1 MSLNPYE
8 ASAMPAPTALQQNN
22 AFAYRPAHGIAAWAS
37 WWLLATGVL
46 EFVMAIPFYF
56 LEPVLDGEPDQ
67 LQASGWTGEMLI
79 ALGIGLLGVA
89 CVTVIANITGIVLYC
104 VWAYRANKNAHA
116 LGAQNM
122 EFTPG
127 WMVGWYFIP
136 FMNLFRPYQAMK
148 ETYQASDP
156 DSDAYSWKQSPTP
169 VLFGVW
175 WAMWLISN
183 FLGQAEFRMAMSEDP
198 NILGA
203 SRWVSL
209 VSSFV
214 GLLAAVFV
222 FQVIRTIH
230 QRQDAKAQV
239 VHKQPPQTAISTAS
253 FADFT

>member
-8 ASAMPAPTALQQNN
+8 ASAMPAPTVLQQNN

-37 WWLLATGVL
+37 WWLLATGVF
-46 EFVMAIPFYF
+46 EFLMAIPFYF
-56 LEPVLDGEPDQ
+56 LEPVLEGEPDQ

-116 LGAQNM
+116 LGAKNM

-136 FMNLFRPYQAMK
+136 FMNLFRPYQAIK

-156 DSDAYSWKQSPTP
+156 ESDAYSWKQSPTP

-183 FLGQAEFRMAMSEDP
+183 FLGQAEFRMAMSDDP

-209 VSSFV
+209 LSSFV
-214 GLLAAVFV
+214 GLLASVLV

-230 QRQDAKAQV
+230 QRQEAKAQV